1 MIDLIKLHK
10 ALEILKPNV
19 EWTLVDD
26 TDITS
31 LTEDLYN
38 NIDWVTGEDS
48 NGIAITTN
56 TCPHSEINYTKTKT
70 EWDKL

>member
-1 MIDLIKLHK
+1 MIDLIKLFK
-10 ALEILKPNV
+10 AIEVLKPNV
-19 EWTLVDD
+19 QWTLVDD
-26 TDITS
+26 TDSTS

>member
-19 EWTLVDD
+19 EWTLTDD
-26 TDITS
+26 TDSTS

-38 NIDWVTGEDS
+38 NIGWVTGEDS
-48 NGIAITTN
+48 NGIAITTKTN
-56 TCPHSEINYTKTKT
+56 PHSEITWTAVK
-70 EWDKL
+70 EEMDKL

>member
-19 EWTLVDD
+19 QWTLVDD
-26 TDITS
+26 TDSTS

-38 NIDWVTGEDS
+38 NIGWVTGEDS
-48 NGIAITTN
+48 NGIATTTKTN
-56 TCPHSEINYTKTKT
+56 PHSEINYTKTKT

>member
-19 EWTLVDD
+19 QWTLVDD
-26 TDITS
+26 TDSTS

-38 NIDWVTGEDS
+38 NIGWVTGEDS
-48 NGIAITTN
+48 NGIATTTN
-56 TCPHSEINYTKTKT
+56 TCPHSEINFAKVV
-70 EWDKL
+70 EEINKL

>member
-19 EWTLVDD
+19 EWTLIDD
-26 TDITS
+26 TDSTS

-38 NIDWVTGEDS
+38 NIGWVTGEDS

-56 TCPHSEINYTKTKT
+56 TCPHSEISYAAVKA
-70 EWDKL
+70 EIDKL

>member
-19 EWTLVDD
+19 QWTLIDN
-26 TDITS
+26 TDSTS

-38 NIDWVTGEDS
+38 NIGWVTGEDS

-56 TCPHSEINYTKTKT
+56 TCPHSEITYLKTKT
-70 EWDKL
+70 EMDKL

>member
-26 TDITS
+26 TDSTS

>member
-1 MIDLIKLHK
+1 MIDFVKLYK

-19 EWTLVDD
+19 QWTLVDD
-26 TDITS
+26 TDSTS

-56 TCPHSEINYTKTKT
+56 TCPHSEINYAKVI
-70 EWDKL
+70 EEINKL